1 MEVGGGWWQ
10 ASVFIQSEDSSI
22 YFRGLVER
30 LALCISI
37 KNSPWL
43 IKEAQQIAPANI
55 SNQSEKQS
63 QNTIGH
69 LG

>member
-1 MEVGGGWWQ
+1 MYIHQE
-10 ASVFIQSEDSSI
+10 QSLI
-22 YFRGLVER
+22 
-30 LALCISI
+30 
-37 KNSPWL
+37 

-69 LG
+69 FR